1 MAMEQAGAASKP
13 QPRLPSAS
21 FAPTPFVMRRP
32 LALLLLLASALV
44 GAAEPP
50 TPATPK
56 TTPPDLAI
64 KEGVETRIA
73 CDHNGG
79 YSKYS
84 GIYHYRVILPK
95 GYHADTTKEW
105 SALFVASPG
114 GNASMGNMAD
124 WIKKH
129 GYIAILLDESKNGP
143 WDPSVGN
150 FLAANQDASK
160 RFRIGPGRKVCTGF
174 SGGSRASSVFVSI
187 GDGFGGVV
195 LQGAGVGML
204 DNGIQGLRGV
214 QIAAVAVTMGKKDPN
229 RGEIKQL
236 RETQGDRLQVFEFEG
251 GHQWAPKDVVEK
263 ALDYVDGKL
272 PK

>member
-1 MAMEQAGAASKP
+1 
-13 QPRLPSAS
+13 
-21 FAPTPFVMRRP
+21 MRRYP
-32 LALLLLLASALV
+32 ALLLCLLSSFV
-44 GAAEPP
+44 GAAEPA
-50 TPATPK
+50 TPASR
-56 TTPPDLAI
+56 TTPEGLVV

-84 GIYHYRVILPK
+84 GVYHYRVVLPK
-95 GYHADTTKEW
+95 GYHGDATKSW
-105 SALFVASPG
+105 PAIFVASPG
-114 GNASMGNMAD
+114 GNASMGNMAE

-150 FLAANQDASK
+150 FLAANQDAEK
-160 RFRIGPGRKVCTGF
+160 RFRIAAGRKVCTGF
-174 SGGSRASSVFVSI
+174 SGGARASSVFASI

-195 LQGAGVGML
+195 LQGAGAGQL

-214 QIAAVAVTMGKKDPN
+214 QIPAVALTMGTKDGN

-251 GHQWAPKDVVEK
+251 GHQWAPKAVVEK
-263 ALDYVDGKL
+263 ALDYVDSKL

>member
-1 MAMEQAGAASKP
+1 
-13 QPRLPSAS
+13 
-21 FAPTPFVMRRP
+21 MRRP
-32 LALLLLLASALV
+32 LALLLLFAFAI
-44 GAAEPP
+44 GAAAEPA
-50 TPATPK
+50 TPAPR
-56 TTPPDLAI
+56 TTPADLII

-79 YSKYS
+79 YSKYA
-84 GIYHYRVILPK
+84 GVYHYRVVLPK
-95 GYHADTTKEW
+95 GYHGDAAKSW
-105 SALFVASPG
+105 PAIFIASPG

-150 FLAANQDASK
+150 FLAANQDAEK
-160 RFRIGPGRKVCTGF
+160 RFRLSPGRKVCTGF

-187 GDGFGGVV
+187 GDNFGGVV
-195 LQGAGVGML
+195 LQGAGVGQL

-214 QIAAVAVTMGKKDPN
+214 QIPAVALTMGKKDSN

-236 RETQGDRLQVFEFEG
+236 QASQGDRLQVFEFEG
-251 GHQWAPKDVVEK
+251 GHQWAPKDVIEK
-263 ALDYVDGKL
+263 ALDYVDAKL

>member
-1 MAMEQAGAASKP
+1 
-13 QPRLPSAS
+13 
-21 FAPTPFVMRRP
+21 MRRYP
-32 LALLLLLASALV
+32 TLLLLAL
-44 GAAEPP
+44 GAQLAAAD
-50 TPATPK
+50 PAASR
-56 TTPPDLAI
+56 TTPPELMI

-84 GIYHYRVILPK
+84 AVYHYRVVLPR
-95 GYHADTTKEW
+95 GYHADAAKTW
-105 SALFVASPG
+105 PVLFIASPG

-150 FLAANQDASK
+150 FLAANQDVMK
-160 RFRIGPGRKVCTGF
+160 RFRIGEGRKVCTGF

-187 GDGFGGVV
+187 GDNFSGLV
-195 LQGAGVGML
+195 LQGAGVGQL

-214 QIAAVAVTMGKKDPN
+214 QIPAVALTMGKKDPN

-236 RETQGDRLQVFEFEG
+236 RETQGERLQVFEFEG
-251 GHQWAPKDVVEK
+251 GHQWAPKDVIEK
-263 ALDYVDGKL
+263 ALDYVDAKL

>member
-1 MAMEQAGAASKP
+1 
-13 QPRLPSAS
+13 
-21 FAPTPFVMRRP
+21 MRRP
-32 LALLLLLASALV
+32 LALLLSLCALVASAADPV
-44 GAAEPP
+44 APSR
-50 TPATPK
+50 
-56 TTPPDLAI
+56 TTPLDLVI

-84 GIYHYRVILPK
+84 GVYHYRVVLPK
-95 GYHADTTKEW
+95 GYHGDATKSW
-105 SALFVASPG
+105 PAIFVASPG

-150 FLAANQDASK
+150 FLAANQDAEK
-160 RFRIGPGRKVCTGF
+160 RFRLAAGRKVCTGF
-174 SGGSRASSVFVSI
+174 SGGARASSVFASI

-195 LQGAGVGML
+195 LQGAGVGQL

-214 QIAAVAVTMGKKDPN
+214 QIPAVALTMGNKDGN

-251 GHQWAPKDVVEK
+251 GHQWAPKATIEK

>member
-1 MAMEQAGAASKP
+1 
-13 QPRLPSAS
+13 
-21 FAPTPFVMRRP
+21 MRRYP
-32 LALLLLLASALV
+32 ALLLLLASALV
-44 GAAEPP
+44 GAAEP
-50 TPATPK
+50 AAAPK
-56 TTPPDLAI
+56 TTPADLVI

-84 GIYHYRVILPK
+84 GIYHYRVVLPK

-195 LQGAGVGML
+195 LQGAGVGTL
-204 DNGIQGLRGV
+204 DNGIRGLRGV
-214 QIAAVAVTMGKKDPN
+214 QIAAIAVTIGKKDPN
-229 RGEIKQL
+229 RGEIAGMV
-236 RETQGDRLQVFEFEG
+236 RESQDDRLQVFEFEG
-251 GHQWAPKDVVEK
+251 GHQWAPKETIER
-263 ALDYVDGKL
+263 ALDYVAAKL

>member
-1 MAMEQAGAASKP
+1 
-13 QPRLPSAS
+13 
-21 FAPTPFVMRRP
+21 MRRP
-32 LALLLLLASALV
+32 FALLLSLFALAA
-44 GAAEPP
+44 GAAEPAAP
-50 TPATPK
+50 VSRTTPA
-56 TTPPDLAI
+56 DLFI
-64 KEGVETRIA
+64 KEGAETRIA

-84 GIYHYRVILPK
+84 GVYHYRVVLPK

-105 SALFVASPG
+105 SALFIASPG
-114 GNASMGNMAD
+114 GNASMGNMAE
-124 WIKKH
+124 WIRKH
-129 GYIAILLDESKNGP
+129 GYIAILLDESRNGP

-174 SGGSRASSVFVSI
+174 SGGARASSVFASI

-195 LQGAGVGML
+195 LQGAGVGIL

-214 QIAAVAVTMGKKDPN
+214 QISAVAVTMGKKDPN

-236 RETQGDRLQVFEFEG
+236 QATQGDRLEVFEFEG

-263 ALDYVDGKL
+263 ALDYVDAKL